1 MDETLQ
7 NLVGLLIL
15 KVVDSI
21 SEVRNEKI
29 VFKNVVL
36 NPLNCHG
43 NMQRFTLKF
52 DSANCHPLLDEK
64 IQQV

>member
-15 KVVDSI
+15 KVTDSI

-29 VFKNVVL
+29 VFKNVVFE
-36 NPLNCHG
+36 P
-43 NMQRFTLKF
+43 
-52 DSANCHPLLDEK
+52 S
-64 IQQV
+64 